1 MRRVHI
7 IVKGLV
13 QGIGF
18 RYFAERQAQFLG
30 VVGWVRN
37 KYGGEVE
44 LTVEGDDE
52 VIAKFVEMMRK
63 GPSHAQVQDV
73 ILGEREYIGEFS
85 CFDIYPTE

>member
-18 RYFAERQAQFLG
+18 RYFTERQAQALG

-44 LTVEGDDE
+44 VLAEGDDE
-52 VIAKFVEMMRK
+52 AIVKFTEMVRL
-63 GPSHAQVQDV
+63 GPNHAQVQDV
-73 ILGEREYIGEFS
+73 VLAEQEYIGEFS
-85 CFDIYPTE
+85 CFDVYPTE